1 MIIVMMMVTIAETYP
16 VLVFVAGPVMGSFH
30 WLILSMFP
38 TTFWGGQ

>member
-1 MIIVMMMVTIAETYP
+1 MIIVMMMVMIAETYL
-16 VLVFVAGPVMGSFH
+16 VLVFVAGTLKGSFQ